1 MHSSSFG
8 LILLAGLV
16 RRVRLLAAL
25 GALFGILLTLPAQAE
40 DLTLEQAIQTA
51 LSRRPELRASDFA
64 TRSARA
70 MRRQAGALPN
80 PRLLYQSENLGPDMD
95 FSNGVDTYAYLNQ
108 PVEIS
113 GKRHARIGS
122 AKAAVS
128 LAELNTDAQKR
139 DIEFAVARAYWETLR
154 LTYLRRMAEESQ
166 GFYHEILEY
175 NQHRF
180 TEGKLSSVD
189 LMRVR
194 LEDAR
199 AQTRMEA
206 SKFAETQALER
217 LAAEMGLPTPGQWSL
232 VADFAGLND
241 PRPEALA
248 DNAFQQRLEVKLAQQ
263 SVESA
268 RARLML
274 QKAQGRPDLDV
285 LFGYKRTS
293 GNDTMIAGIQVP
305 LPLFDRNR
313 GGVQAAQSEVAAGRE
328 TLAGVEL
335 RSETDWGLA
344 HTAYTTWKRQVE
356 ALYGPMVAQS
366 KEIADI
372 SRAAYREGGLD
383 LLRLLDAE
391 RLRVETQTA
400 WAEALGNYH
409 QSVLS
414 LNYAAGMEP

>member
-1 MHSSSFG
+1 MRRFG
-8 LILLAGLV
+8 S
-16 RRVRLLAAL
+16 LAAL
-25 GALFGILLTLPAQAE
+25 AALFGIFPTLPAQAE

-51 LSRRPELRASDFA
+51 ISHRPELRASDS
-64 TRSARA
+64 TTQSARA
-70 MRRQAGALPN
+70 MRRQAGAVPN
-80 PRLLYQSENLGPDMD
+80 PRLFYQSENLGPNMD
-95 FSNGVDTYAYLNQ
+95 FSNNVDTYAYLNQ

-122 AKAAVS
+122 ATAAVS
-128 LAELNTDAQKR
+128 RAELNGEAQKR
-139 DIEFAVARAYWETLR
+139 DIVFAVARAYWETLR
-154 LTYLRRMAEESQ
+154 LIYLRGMAEESQ
-166 GFYHEILEY
+166 GFYHEILVY
-175 NQHRF
+175 NQNRF
-180 TEGKLSSVD
+180 EEGKLSAVD

-199 AQTRMEA
+199 AQTRLEA
-206 SKFAETQALER
+206 SKLAELQALER
-217 LAAEMGLPTPGQWSL
+217 LAAEMGLSTPGHWSL
-232 VADFAGLND
+232 VVDFAGMNE

-248 DNAFQQRLEVKLAQQ
+248 DNAYRQRLEVKLGQQ

-268 RARLML
+268 RANLLL
-274 QKAQGRPDLDV
+274 QKTQGRPDLDF
-285 LFGYKRTS
+285 LFGYKRTN
-293 GNDTMIAGIQVP
+293 GDDTMIAGMQVP
-305 LPLFDRNR
+305 LQLFDRNR
-313 GGVQAAQSEVAAGRE
+313 GGVQAAQHEIVAARE
-328 TLAGVEL
+328 TLSGVEL
-335 RSETDWGLA
+335 RSESDWDLA

-356 ALYGPMVAQS
+356 ALYGPMVTQS
-366 KEIADI
+366 REIADI